1 MSDHKHLYLVDG
13 SGYIFRAYHRLPP
26 LTNIRDEPV
35 GAVYGYTTM
44 LWKLADALHKA
55 DGPTHMAVIL
65 DASGKSFRNE
75 IYDQYK
81 AHRPPA
87 PEDLVPQFPMIRD
100 ATRAFSLPC
109 IEQIGLE
116 ADDLIASYTRAAKE
130 AGWDVTIV
138 STDKDLMQLI
148 QPGVDM
154 LDPMKSERL
163 GPQAVIDKF
172 GVGPELLGEVLGLM
186 GDSADNVPGVP
197 GIGPK
202 TAAKL
207 VNEFGTVDQV
217 LAAAP
222 EMKKSKMQENLL
234 TYADQARMSR
244 VLVTLKED
252 CDLPQPLDD
261 LLLKEIPE
269 PPLREFLE
277 HHGFFS
283 LLKKLGGEP
292 ARADHATMRLI
303 RTEAKTAPAEAPA
316 EPEAQ
321 VFDVNAY
328 ECVQTVEALDRW
340 IAEARA
346 AGVVAVDTETDKL
359 DSIAS
364 RLVGVSLAVAPNK
377 ACYIPLAHG
386 GTDLFSDAPQMV
398 PMDIAMEK
406 LAGLLRDPSV
416 LKVGHNIKY
425 DLNVL
430 VRHIKPSPLQGG
442 AATGPSPRGS
452 AAQHRLGEGAVS
464 GSNPD
469 SPLSPAISP
478 EGERESI
485 QPIDDTMVL
494 SFDLDAGKRN
504 HGMDE
509 LARDHFSHTT
519 IAFKDVCGTGKNQLS
534 FNQVA
539 LPEATRYAAEDAD
552 VTLRLWQR
560 LKPRLSAEKATRVY
574 ERVDRP
580 LIPVLA
586 QMERTGIKVDRAELA
601 AMSAEFAHGIAGLE
615 GEIHA
620 LAGTPFTV
628 GSPKQLGEILF
639 GQMGLKGGKKG
650 KSGDYS
656 TDVTVL
662 ERLADDGVEIA
673 RKVLDWRQLSKL
685 KSTYTD
691 SLQEQ
696 INPQTGRVHT
706 SYSLTGAQT
715 GRLSSNDPNLQ
726 NIPIRTE
733 VGRRIRTAFVAEEG
747 CVLLSADYS
756 QVELRLAA
764 HMADVPALKEAFAKG
779 EDIHSLTAMELFGE
793 VNPETR
799 GRAKTINFSLLY
811 GISRWGL
818 AGRLGISSDEAQAMI
833 DRYFERFPG
842 INRYISQT
850 LQSARETGFTETLF
864 GRKTHFTRI
873 TSQNQTERAGSERAA
888 INAPIQGTSA
898 DIIKRAMVR
907 MGPALREAGLPN
919 VKMLLQ
925 VHDELVFELP
935 EGDVAAATPVIR
947 AVMEGAAEPL
957 VKLDVPLGVEIG
969 TGLNWGAAH

>member
-1 MSDHKHLYLVDG
+1 MSQNHLYLVDG

-26 LTNIRDEPV
+26 LTNIHDEPV

-65 DASGKSFRNE
+65 DASGKSFRND
-75 IYDQYK
+75 IYPQYK

-87 PEDLVPQFPMIRD
+87 PEDLVPQFPMIRE

-109 IEQIGLE
+109 IEVQGLE
-116 ADDLIASYTRAAKE
+116 ADDLIASYAHAAL
-130 AGWDVTIV
+130 AQGWKVTIV

-163 GPQAVIDKF
+163 GPQAVIEKF
-172 GVGPELLGEVLGLM
+172 GVGPDRLGEVLGLM

-207 VNEFGTVDQV
+207 VQEFGTVDAV

-222 EMKKSKMQENLL
+222 EMKPSKMRDNLVEF
-234 TYADQARMSR
+234 AEQARLSR
-244 VLVTLKED
+244 VLVELK
-252 CDLPQPLDD
+252 CDAPLPEPLDD
-261 LLLKEIPE
+261 FLLKEVPE
-269 PPLREFLE
+269 PPLRAFLE
-277 HHGFFS
+277 HHGFAS
-283 LLKKLGGEP
+283 LLKRLGGDGP
-292 ARADHATMRLI
+292 GKPDHQTMKLI
-303 RTEAKTAPAEAPA
+303 RSEAKTAPPAPR
-316 EPEAQ
+316 PESEQ
-321 VFDVNAY
+321 LPFDLEGYV
-328 ECVQTVEALDRW
+328 CVQTVEALDAW
-340 IAEARA
+340 IEEATL
-346 AGVVAVDTETDKL
+346 AGVIAVDTETDAL
-359 DSIAS
+359 DAMQAG
-364 RLVGVSLAVAPNK
+364 LVGVNLATAPNR

-386 GTDLFSDAPQMV
+386 GTDLLSETPQQV
-398 PMDIAMEK
+398 PFDIAIAK
-406 LAGLLRDPSV
+406 LKPLLEDPSV

-425 DLNVL
+425 DMNVL
-430 VRHIKPSPLQGG
+430 ARYGIV
-442 AATGPSPRGS
+442 
-452 AAQHRLGEGAVS
+452 VS
-464 GSNPD
+464 
-469 SPLSPAISP
+469 
-478 EGERESI
+478 
-485 QPIDDTMVL
+485 PIDDTMVM
-494 SFDLDAGKRN
+494 SFDLDAGRHN

-509 LARDHFSHTT
+509 LALQHFGHNCIS
-519 IAFKDVCGTGKNQLS
+519 FKDVCGSGKNQLT
-534 FNQVA
+534 FNQVP
-539 LPEATRYAAEDAD
+539 LRDATRYAAEDAD
-552 VTLRLWQR
+552 VTLRLWHW
-560 LKPRLSAEKATRVY
+560 LKPRLSAEKVTRVY

-580 LIPVLA
+580 LIPVLVR
-586 QMERTGIKVDRAELA
+586 MEQEGIKVDRDELA
-601 AMSAEFAHGIAGLE
+601 RMSKEFAEGIAGFE
-615 GEIHA
+615 SEIHA
-620 LAGTPFTV
+620 LAGQTFTV

-639 GQMGLKGGKKG
+639 GKMGLKGGRKG

-662 ERLADDGVEIA
+662 EKLASEGVEIA
-673 RKVLDWRQLSKL
+673 GKVLEWRQLSKL

-696 INPQTGRVHT
+696 VNPKTGRVHT
-706 SYSLTGAQT
+706 SYSITGAQT

-733 VGRRIRTAFVAEEG
+733 IGRRIREAFVAEPG
-747 CVLLSADYS
+747 NVLLSADYS
-756 QVELRLAA
+756 QIELRLAA
-764 HMADVPALKEAFAKG
+764 HMANVPALKEAFGKG
-779 EDIHSLTAMELFGE
+779 EDIHALTAMELFGE
-793 VNPETR
+793 VNRDTR

-818 AGRLGISSDEAQAMI
+818 AGRLGISADEAQSMI

-842 INRYISQT
+842 INQYISQT
-850 LQSARETGFTETLF
+850 LQRARETGHTETLF

-873 TSQNQTERAGSERAA
+873 TSSNQTERAGSERAA

-898 DIIKRAMVR
+898 DIIKRAMAR
-907 MGPALREAGLPN
+907 MLPALEDAGLPQ

-935 EGDVAAATPVIR
+935 EGDVAAASPVIER
-947 AVMEGAAEPL
+947 VMAEAAEPL

-969 TGLNWGAAH
+969 AGKSWGAAH